1 MRDLSEEFLLSI
13 RRSWPWEDEKSPFL
27 VGRRSQVDGLIVLL
41 KEQKV
46 RETRE
51 L

>member
-13 RRSWPWEDEKSPFL
+13 RRSWTWEDEKSQFL